1 MKELLLLLHVTTWLN
16 LSNETQ
22 SNMEHILSDSS
33 TQSSELGKI
42 TVWR

>member
-16 LSNETQ
+16 LSNVTQ
-22 SNMEHILSDSS
+22 SSAKYILSDST